1 MKIILACFRTVNLL
15 EFHLWQC
22 YQCYIQKIECKA
34 IMEALNYKTASKT
47 FRRFVY
53 DSHARFQERSHADKF
68 LEIINKEDPVI
79 SSWNLKSKTFTK
91 FSRH

>member
-1 MKIILACFRTVNLL
+1 
-15 EFHLWQC
+15 
-22 YQCYIQKIECKA
+22 
-34 IMEALNYKTASKT
+34 MEPLNYKTASKT

-79 SSWNLKSKTFTK
+79 SS
-91 FSRH
+91 